1 MNLEQKMKQEL
12 CRELVIPDAV
22 DEKLNEAYRQILS
35 RRPQKERTVK
45 QNTEQISAEQ
55 TNTAYTR
62 QGKRRM
68 AAWAAAAAAAV
79 ITISAGGLLFSQPAL
94 ARDLPIIGNLF
105 KKIQETNIR
114 TDPKDKTAYEEIEK
128 YSKKAEAPQSD
139 TDTGSAK
146 SEVNAN
152 GSSTEP
158 GTIADDSGV
167 EVMISDVYFDGYDLY
182 YTLSIRTED
191 EELNSSEFLTP
202 LNFIEGDPLPFFAPA
217 FINGTEV
224 TSVFMQPRKSDD
236 GSFVQLVRIS
246 MDSAGL
252 TSADSLEVRLDFNA
266 VGGTRLEDI
275 GTYKGAYHEAMGHK
289 TIRGNWKLAFRTSAD
304 PSGSRSLSSPSKNQ
318 GFTVTKA
325 AATPSSLHL
334 TILVPFGRD
343 THALVPQ
350 IFDSAGAKVEWE
362 HISYASDETTG
373 QPLLEI
379 TANAAEASQF
389 VVKIVDK
396 TAGTDDA
403 PQVIAEIPFELQ

>member
-55 TNTAYTR
+55 TNTAHTR

-139 TDTGSAK
+139 TDGSSAKSGSDTDTGSAK
-146 SEVNAN
+146 SGVNAN

-252 TSADSLEVRLDFNA
+252 TSADTLEVRLDFNA
-266 VGGTRLEDI
+266 IGGTRLEDI

-304 PSGSRSLSSPSKNQ
+304 PSVSGINSLLRLS
-318 GFTVTKA
+318 
-325 AATPSSLHL
+325 
-334 TILVPFGRD
+334 
-343 THALVPQ
+343 
-350 IFDSAGAKVEWE
+350 
-362 HISYASDETTG
+362 
-373 QPLLEI
+373 
-379 TANAAEASQF
+379 F
-389 VVKIVDK
+389 V
-396 TAGTDDA
+396 AR
-403 PQVIAEIPFELQ
+403 